1 MWLVI
6 GLTPRIRLPK
16 SLSYEWEE
24 KRQLKIVLYQ
34 IADRITTITIN
45 RAESLNALNCKTMGE
60 LKETLARAQEDRD
73 ARLVMITG
81 MGDEAFIAGA
91 DLNE

>member
-1 MWLVI
+1 MSGRKKDNFNL
-6 GLTPRIRLPK
+6 
-16 SLSYEWEE
+16 
-24 KRQLKIVLYQ
+24 VLYQ
-34 IADRITTITIN
+34 IAPRITTITIN
-45 RAESLNALNCKTMGE
+45 RPESLNALNCKTMGE